1 MTVNRG
7 LDGPLFLC
15 PDADAMK
22 HTILNKI
29 LNALTFGLLN
39 RISDLEHNHTMS
51 VIETAGA
58 FNKLDRVDT
67 DVSALEK
74 RLIQQGDSLTDLR
87 EHVRSVLNSE
97 SEALKEMIRS
107 EAENIV
113 DDMVRDAIREKGL
126 VREKDLPDFDDYLTD
141 NESFEDRVRDIV
153 GEQLRDEYTTRDD
166 VRELIGDELD
176 EKNFATKGD
185 VEEEVSS
192 AIETHEECHHAEK
205 EEEDS
210 QDAPDEEEDGARLLN
225 DLMKPADTVVLSGK
239 MVTIPIGKQALTS
252 MALTEEEVTLVRM
265 YRAYNADGPDGADHW
280 SEVMFDCESGSMDGF
295 DCRTGWLT
303 TLIQFTAEYSARIAL
318 WLEHD
323 AYETRK
329 GGQFADG
336 TCLSIQAHG
345 YDEAFTH
352 LMLTKDIIERSDNH
366 AQFVSERIEDPKA

>member
-1 MTVNRG
+1 
-7 LDGPLFLC
+7 
-15 PDADAMK
+15 MK

-39 RISDLEHNHTMS
+39 RISDLEHNYTMS
-51 VIETAGA
+51 VFETAGA
-58 FNKLDRVDT
+58 FHKLDRVDT

-97 SEALKEMIRS
+97 SDALKQAIRK
-107 EAENIV
+107 EAESIV

-126 VREKDLPDFDDYLTD
+126 VREKDLPDFDDYFTD
-141 NESFEDRVRDIV
+141 NDSFSDRVLEIV
-153 GEQLRDEYTTRDD
+153 NDNNEFPSRED
-166 VRELIGDELD
+166 VREIISEELD
-176 EKNFATKGD
+176 EKNFASKSD
-185 VEEEVSS
+185 VEDEVRT
-192 AIETHEECHHAEK
+192 AIETHEEVHHTE
-205 EEEDS
+205 EEEDES
-210 QDAPDEEEDGARLLN
+210 QDAPDEEGNTGRLLN
-225 DLMKPADTVVLSGK
+225 DLMKPADTVVLSGN

-280 SEVMFDCESGSMDGF
+280 SEVMFDGESGSMDGF
-295 DCRTGWLT
+295 DCRTGWLI

-336 TCLSIQAHG
+336 TLLSIQAHG

-352 LMLTKDIIERSDNH
+352 LMLTKDIIERSDAH
-366 AQFVSERIEDPKA
+366 AHFVSERIEDPKA

>member
-87 EHVRSVLNSE
+87 QHVHNVLNTE
-97 SEALKEMIRS
+97 SEVLKDLIRK
-107 EAENIV
+107 EAESIV

-126 VREKDLPDFDDYLTD
+126 VREKDLPDFDDYFTD
-141 NESFEDRVRDIV
+141 NDSFCDRVVEIMNEHGDFTD
-153 GEQLRDEYTTRDD
+153 RDE
-166 VRELIGDELD
+166 VCELISDELD
-176 EKNFATKGD
+176 EKNFASKSD
-185 VEEEVSS
+185 VEDEVRT
-192 AIETHEECHHAEK
+192 AIETHEEVHHTE
-205 EEEDS
+205 EEEDES
-210 QDAPDEEEDGARLLN
+210 QAAPDEEEHGGRLLN
-225 DLMKPADTVVLSGK
+225 DLMKPMPVS
-239 MVTIPIGKQALTS
+239 KQALTS

-265 YRAYNADGPDGADHW
+265 YRAYNADGPEGADHW
-280 SEVMFDCESGSMDGF
+280 SEVMFDGESGSMDGF

-352 LMLTKDIIERSDNH
+352 LMLTKDIIERSHNH
-366 AQFVSERIEDPKA
+366 AYFVSERIEDPKA

>member
-7 LDGPLFLC
+7 LDRPLFLC
-15 PDADAMK
+15 PDAYAMK
-22 HTILNKI
+22 HTILHKI

-51 VIETAGA
+51 VIESAGA

-87 EHVRSVLNSE
+87 STVHSVLNTE
-97 SEALKEMIRS
+97 SQVLKDIIRM
-107 EAENIV
+107 EAESIV

-141 NESFEDRVRDIV
+141 NDSFEDRVRDIV
-153 GEQLRDEYTTRDD
+153 GEQLRDEYTSRED
-166 VRELIGDELD
+166 VREIIGEELD
-176 EKNFATKGD
+176 EKNFATKND

-192 AIETHEECHHAEK
+192 AIETHEEVHHAE
-205 EEEDS
+205 EEEDES
-210 QDAPDEEEDGARLLN
+210 QAAPDE
-225 DLMKPADTVVLSGK
+225 KVVLSGN
-239 MVTIPIGKQALTS
+239 MVSIDISKQALTS

-280 SEVMFDCESGSMDGF
+280 SEVMFDGQSGSMDGF

-303 TLIQFTAEYSARIAL
+303 TLVQMTAEYSARIAL

-329 GGQFADG
+329 GGQYADG
-336 TCLSIQAHG
+336 SCLSIQAHG
-345 YDEAFTH
+345 YDEASKH
-352 LMLTKDIIERSDNH
+352 ILLANDIIERSDAH
-366 AQFVSERIEDPKA
+366 AQFVSERIEDPKE